1 LFWHLE
7 VSLRTADGAFM
18 SEKSVNNSILT
29 EENVVAKVAELME
42 TLDHVKKYNALARSF
57 KRFALIVLGSIAV
70 FLALGASLGFL
81 NLVVA
86 LDRPQIFLA
95 SVLLLLVPIT
105 GITAGVLFIRRKI
118 NSIKTGLWKDELSQ
132 GFPSAL
138 KILLEMDWDKT
149 FDEISSGRVGYA
161 LYGLLKTAAYWIIT
175 VFAVGL
181 LGNLLTF
188 IILHQA
194 GLFGGFIWGLL
205 SLLIVYLILKSDLS
219 RRYNEIRALDKLL
232 WELRWFS
239 LELRRAEFQT

>member
-1 LFWHLE
+1 MAE
-7 VSLRTADGAFM
+7 KTIKN
-18 SEKSVNNSILT
+18 SEMT

-42 TLDHVKKYNALARSF
+42 TLDHVKKYNALAGSF

-70 FLALGASLGFL
+70 FLAVGASLGFL
-81 NLVVA
+81 NLVVTF
-86 LDRPQIFLA
+86 DRPQIFVA

-105 GITAGVLFIRRKI
+105 GIAVGILFMRRKV
-118 NSIKTGLWKDELSQ
+118 NAIKTGEWKEELSH

-138 KILLEMDWDKT
+138 KILLEMDWDET

-161 LYGLLKTAAYWIIT
+161 LYSLLKAAAYLVIT

-181 LGNLLTF
+181 LGNIVTF
-188 IILHQA
+188 LVLQKA
-194 GLFGGFIWGLL
+194 GLFGGPILGLL
-205 SLLIVYLILKSDLS
+205 SLLIVYLILRKDFS

-239 LELRRAEFQT
+239 LELRSAEFQT

>member
-1 LFWHLE
+1 
-7 VSLRTADGAFM
+7 VDTKISMTQPKVKDDIKDAVM
-18 SEKSVNNSILT
+18 T

-57 KRFALIVLGSIAV
+57 KRFALIILGSIAV

-81 NLVVA
+81 NLVVT
-86 LDRPQIFLA
+86 LDRPQLFLA
-95 SVLLLLVPIT
+95 SLLLLLVPIT
-105 GITAGVLFIRRKI
+105 GIAVGVLFIQRRV
-118 NSIKTGLWKDELSQ
+118 NAIKTGEWKDELSH

-138 KILLEMDWDKT
+138 KMLLEIDWDEM

-161 LYGLLKTAAYWIIT
+161 LYGILKTVAYLIIT

-181 LGNLLTF
+181 LGNLVTF
-188 IILHQA
+188 MILHKS
-194 GLFGGFIWGLL
+194 GFFGVPIWGLL
-205 SLLIVYLILKSDLS
+205 SLVVVYLILRKDLS

>member
-1 LFWHLE
+1 
-7 VSLRTADGAFM
+7 M
-18 SEKSVNNSILT
+18 SEKSVKNQALT
-29 EENVVAKVAELME
+29 EETVVAKVAELME
-42 TLDHVKKYNALARSF
+42 TLDHVKKYNALAGSF

-81 NLVVA
+81 NLVA
-86 LDRPQIFLA
+86 TLDKPQIFLA
-95 SVLLLLVPIT
+95 SLLLLFVPIT
-105 GITAGVLFIRRKI
+105 GIVLGVVLIRRRV
-118 NSIKTGLWKDELSQ
+118 NAIKTGEWKEELSH

-138 KILLEMDWDKT
+138 KMLLEMDWDEM

-161 LYGLLKTAAYWIIT
+161 LYGILKTVAYLIIT

-181 LGNLLTF
+181 LGNLFTF
-188 IILHQA
+188 MILHKPGFF
-194 GLFGGFIWGLL
+194 GLPIWGLL
-205 SLLIVYLILKSDLS
+205 SLLTVYLILRKDLS

>member
-1 LFWHLE
+1 MALLSTIR
-7 VSLRTADGAFM
+7 VCDAM
-18 SEKSVNNSILT
+18 SEKNVKNEGMT

-42 TLDHVKKYNALARSF
+42 TLDHVKKYDALAGSF
-57 KRFALIVLGSIAV
+57 KRFALIVLGSIAI

-81 NLVVA
+81 NLVVTF
-86 LDRPQIFLA
+86 DRPQIFVA
-95 SVLLLLVPIT
+95 SLLLLLVPIT
-105 GITAGVLFIRRKI
+105 GIAAGVIFIRRRVNAVKP
-118 NSIKTGLWKDELSQ
+118 GEWKEELSH

-138 KILLEMDWDKT
+138 KILLETDWDEM

-161 LYGLLKTAAYWIIT
+161 LYSLLKAAAYWVIT

-181 LGNLLTF
+181 LGNLVTF
-188 IILHQA
+188 LVLQKA
-194 GLFGGFIWGLL
+194 GLFGGPVLGLL
-205 SLLIVYLILKSDLS
+205 SLLVVYLILRKDLA

>member
-1 LFWHLE
+1 
-7 VSLRTADGAFM
+7 M
-18 SEKSVNNSILT
+18 SEKSINNPLMT

-57 KRFALIVLGSIAV
+57 KKFALIVLGSITI

-81 NLVVA
+81 NLVA
-86 LDRPQIFLA
+86 TLDRPQIFLA

-105 GITAGVLFIRRKI
+105 GVTVGVLFIRRRI
-118 NSIKTGLWKDELSQ
+118 NSVKTGAWKEELSQ

-138 KILLEMDWDKT
+138 KILLEMDWDET
-149 FDEISSGRVGYA
+149 FDEISSGRVSYA
-161 LYGLLKTAAYWIIT
+161 LYGLLKTGAYWIIT

-188 IILHQA
+188 IILHKA
-194 GLFGGFIWGLL
+194 GLFGGFILGLL

-239 LELRRAEFQT
+239 LELRRDEFQA

>member
-1 LFWHLE
+1 
-7 VSLRTADGAFM
+7 M
-18 SEKSVNNSILT
+18 SEKSVKNSIMT

-42 TLDHVKKYNALARSF
+42 TLDHVKKYNALSKSF
-57 KRFALIVLGSIAV
+57 KRFALIVIGSISI

-81 NLVVA
+81 NLAVT

-95 SVLLLLVPIT
+95 SILLLLVPIT
-105 GITAGVLFIRRKI
+105 GITAGVLFIRRRV
-118 NSIKTGLWKDELSQ
+118 NSIKTGEWKDELSH

-138 KILLEMDWDKT
+138 KMLLEMDWDKT
-149 FDEISSGRVGYA
+149 FDEISAGRVGYA

-188 IILHQA
+188 MILQKA
-194 GLFGGFIWGLL
+194 ELFGGFIWGLL
-205 SLLIVYLILKSDLS
+205 SLLLVYLILRNDLS

>member
-1 LFWHLE
+1 
-7 VSLRTADGAFM
+7 M
-18 SEKSVNNSILT
+18 SEKNVKNEEMT

-42 TLDHVKKYNALARSF
+42 TLDHVKKYNALAGAF
-57 KRFALIVLGSIAV
+57 KRFAVIVLGSIAV

-81 NLVVA
+81 NLVA
-86 LDRPQIFLA
+86 TFDRPQIFVA
-95 SVLLLLVPIT
+95 SLLLLLVPIT
-105 GITAGVLFIRRKI
+105 GIAAGILFIRRRV
-118 NSIKTGLWKDELSQ
+118 SAIKAGEWKEELSH

-138 KILLEMDWDKT
+138 KMLLEMDWDEM

-175 VFAVGL
+175 VFALGL
-181 LGNLLTF
+181 FGNLLTF
-188 IILHQA
+188 MVLHKP
-194 GLFGGFIWGLL
+194 GLLGVPIWGLL
-205 SLLIVYLILKSDLS
+205 SLLIVYLILRKDLS

>member
-1 LFWHLE
+1 M
-7 VSLRTADGAFM
+7 T
-18 SEKSVNNSILT
+18 EKSVKNEELT

-42 TLDHVKKYNALARSF
+42 TLDHVKKYNALSRSF

-81 NLVVA
+81 NLVVTF
-86 LDRPQIFLA
+86 DRPQNFLV
-95 SVLLLLVPIT
+95 SILLLLIPIT
-105 GITAGVLFIRRKI
+105 GVAAGVIFIRRRV
-118 NSIKTGLWKDELSQ
+118 NAIKTGEWKEELSH

-138 KILLEMDWDKT
+138 KILFEMDWDKT
-149 FDEISSGRVGYA
+149 FDEISSGRVSYA

-181 LGNLLTF
+181 LGNLITF
-188 IILHQA
+188 IVLHKP
-194 GLFGGFIWGLL
+194 GLFGGFILGPI
-205 SLLIVYLILKSDLS
+205 SLLIVYLLLRKDLS

>member
-1 LFWHLE
+1 
-7 VSLRTADGAFM
+7 M
-18 SEKSVNNSILT
+18 SEKSVKNSIMT

-42 TLDHVKKYNALARSF
+42 TLDHVKKYNALSKSF
-57 KRFALIVLGSIAV
+57 KRFALIVIGSISI

-81 NLVVA
+81 NLAVT

-95 SVLLLLVPIT
+95 SILLLLVPIT
-105 GITAGVLFIRRKI
+105 GITAGVLFIRKRV
-118 NSIKTGLWKDELSQ
+118 NSIKTGEWKDELSH

-138 KILLEMDWDKT
+138 KILLELDWDKT
-149 FDEISSGRVGYA
+149 FDEISAGRVGYA

-188 IILHQA
+188 MILQKA
-194 GLFGGFIWGLL
+194 ELFGGFIWGLL
-205 SLLIVYLILKSDLS
+205 SLLLVYLILRNDLS

>member
-1 LFWHLE
+1 
-7 VSLRTADGAFM
+7 M
-18 SEKSVNNSILT
+18 SEKTVKNEEMS

-42 TLDHVKKYNALARSF
+42 TLDHVKKYNALAGSF

-81 NLVVA
+81 NIVA
-86 LDRPQIFLA
+86 TLDRPQLFLV
-95 SVLLLLVPIT
+95 SLLLLLVPIT
-105 GITAGVLFIRRKI
+105 GIALGVVFIRRRV
-118 NSIKTGLWKDELSQ
+118 NAIKTGEWKEELSQ

-138 KILLEMDWDKT
+138 KMLMEMDWDEM
-149 FDEISSGRVGYA
+149 FDEISSGRVSYA
-161 LYGLLKTAAYWIIT
+161 LYGLLKMVAYWIIT

-181 LGNLLTF
+181 LGNLFTF
-188 IILHQA
+188 MILHRP
-194 GLFGGFIWGLL
+194 GLFGVPIWGLL
-205 SLLIVYLILKSDLS
+205 SFLIVYLILRKDLS

>member
-1 LFWHLE
+1 
-7 VSLRTADGAFM
+7 M
-18 SEKSVNNSILT
+18 SEKNVENSMMT
-29 EENVVAKVAELME
+29 EENVVAKVVELME
-42 TLDHVKKYNALARSF
+42 TLDHVKKYNALASSF
-57 KRFALIVLGSIAV
+57 KRFALIVIGSLGI

-81 NLVVA
+81 NLVVTF
-86 LDRPQIFLA
+86 DRPQLFLA

-105 GITAGVLFIRRKI
+105 GVAAGVLFIRRRVD
-118 NSIKTGLWKDELSQ
+118 SIMTGGWKDELSH

-138 KILLEMDWDKT
+138 KILLELHWDET

-161 LYGLLKTAAYWIIT
+161 LYGLLKAAAYWIIT

-181 LGNLLTF
+181 LGNLVIF
-188 IILHQA
+188 IILREA
-194 GLFGGFIWGLL
+194 GLFGGPVLGLI
-205 SLLIVYLILKSDLS
+205 SLLIVYLLLRNDLS